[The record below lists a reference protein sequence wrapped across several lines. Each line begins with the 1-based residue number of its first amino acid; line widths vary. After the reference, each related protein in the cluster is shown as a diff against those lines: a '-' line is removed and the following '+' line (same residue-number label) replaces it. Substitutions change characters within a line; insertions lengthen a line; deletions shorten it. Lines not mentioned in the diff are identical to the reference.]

1 MVREETAHDDG
12 RVDDL
17 LQRAFRGQDERDAV
31 ELLRRARVD
40 GSWGLLAVRSER
52 HPGADMADVGE
63 GEVLGYLRLTPAQV
77 DDETVLVM
85 APLAVAPGSRHQGV
99 GTYLVQFAVEMVADR
114 GYAAVVTPYDEGFL
128 DRFGFE
134 PADGSA
140 VSTEATGRLRVAPL
154 AAHHLAGSVRVP
166 DALVP
171 LMRTA

>member
-1 MVREETAHDDG
+1 MVREETTADGG

-17 LQRAFRGQDERDAV
+17 LQRAFRREDERDAV
-31 ELLRRARVD
+31 EVLRRAGVD

-63 GEVLGYLRLTPAQV
+63 GEVLGYLRLTPARV
-77 DDETVLVM
+77 DGETVLVM
-85 APLAVAPGSRHQGV
+85 APLAVAPGRRHQGV
-99 GTYLVQFAVEMVADR
+99 GTYLVQFAVEMVADQ

-140 VSTEATGRLRVAPL
+140 VSSEGTNRLRVAPL
-154 AAHHLAGSVRVP
+154 GPRQVAGSVRLP